1 MIPTEEEE
9 KAAGAFVD
17 RLIKEGPISIKEQ
30 KDQNSNS
37 DTDSE
42 EESQTSLS
50 FSSKREAIKT
60 LLS

>member
-17 RLIKEGPISIKEQ
+17 RLIKEGLISI

-37 DTDSE
+37 DTDSK

-50 FSSKREAIKT
+50 FPSKREAIKAV
-60 LLS
+60 LS

>member
-17 RLIKEGPISIKEQ
+17 RLIKEGLISIKDQ

-37 DTDSE
+37 DTDSK

-50 FSSKREAIKT
+50 FSSKREAIKAV
-60 LLS
+60 LS